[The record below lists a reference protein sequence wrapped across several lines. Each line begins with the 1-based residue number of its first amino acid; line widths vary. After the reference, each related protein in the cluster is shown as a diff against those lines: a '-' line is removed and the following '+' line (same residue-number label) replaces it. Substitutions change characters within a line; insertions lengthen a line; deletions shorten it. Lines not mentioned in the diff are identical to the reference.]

1 MKKWFIVLL
10 AALLFVF
17 LTSAVW
23 AGQKF
28 SLNSQETP
36 SKFFLGQLIQTCKG
50 LVILPYPGIA
60 EPIILN
66 SDIPQK
72 YCHIGKF
79 WNPDVKYWEYWCV
92 EGAGSPRCLCE
103 TIYIPQ

>member
-50 LVILPYPGIA
+50 LMVLSSPRAP
-60 EPIILN
+60 EPIRLN
-66 SDIPQK
+66 SDIPRK
-72 YCHIGKF
+72 YCHLVEYNDGGYH
-79 WNPDVKYWEYWCV
+79 YWMCV
-92 EGAGSPRCLCE
+92 EGAGSIRCSCE
-103 TIYIPQ
+103 DIYIPQ